1 MISIIP
7 RRARRIWRRAG
18 HRRRRRRLRRGHGRA
33 EGGRRQGEGGRH
45 AAQVKTKVGAPDSR
59 QEFRNADLQ
68 GGESRSSC
76 WYWGMD
82 LQVCFDDGKVSSVND
97 YGAEGDG

>member
-1 MISIIP
+1 
-7 RRARRIWRRAG
+7 
-18 HRRRRRRLRRGHGRA
+18 
-33 EGGRRQGEGGRH
+33 
-45 AAQVKTKVGAPDSR
+45 VKTKVGAPDSR

-82 LQVCFDDGKVSSVND
+82 LQACFDDGKVSSVND